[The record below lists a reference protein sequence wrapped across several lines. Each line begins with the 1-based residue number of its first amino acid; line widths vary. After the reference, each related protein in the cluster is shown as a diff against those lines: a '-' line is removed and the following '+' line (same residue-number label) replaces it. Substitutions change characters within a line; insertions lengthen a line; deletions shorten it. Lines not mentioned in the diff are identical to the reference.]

1 LEKKVEVVK
10 MKDAPEIPGDFDM
23 ILQNAEG
30 VKKQIYFENPDIEA
44 NNAILDE
51 LETFADAINND
62 TIPIV
67 SLHQGTQAL
76 RVALQV
82 IESF

>member
-1 LEKKVEVVK
+1 
-10 MKDAPEIPGDFDM
+10 MKDAPENPGDFDM

-30 VKKQIYFENPDIEA
+30 DKKQIYFENPEIDA

-62 TIPIV
+62 TDPIV
-67 SLHQGTQAL
+67 SLEQGTNAL
-76 RVALQV
+76 RVALQ
-82 IESF
+82 IIKSFEN